1 MSRLIDWNSP
11 KGLSP
16 NGDLLAW
23 REERTRERRIRL
35 SVRALIVVVRSQK
48 TQERE
53 TAPPPVTGWAAGL
66 LGDTYSTGRA
76 RERSQAKLVPGYHY
90 LTSPPALDLFISLP
104 FNTYY

>member
-16 NGDLLAW
+16 NVDLLAW

-48 TQERE
+48 TLDRE
-53 TAPPPVTGWAAGL
+53 TAPAPPAGL
-66 LGDTYSTGRA
+66 GYWPAGR
-76 RERSQAKLVPGYHY
+76 
-90 LTSPPALDLFISLP
+90 
-104 FNTYY
+104 